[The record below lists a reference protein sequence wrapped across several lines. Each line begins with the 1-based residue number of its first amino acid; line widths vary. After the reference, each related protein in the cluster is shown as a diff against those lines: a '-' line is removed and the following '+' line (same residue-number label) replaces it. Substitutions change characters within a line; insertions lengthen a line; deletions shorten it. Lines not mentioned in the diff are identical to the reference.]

1 MKKSI
6 YSEETKKVLR
16 DILCEIEH
24 IRQRANERNDFP
36 PSDYPYRPCQ
46 AIIAE
51 KLGFEHRAEW
61 ATDEFFGF
69 EAKL

>member
-1 MKKSI
+1 MKPCN
-6 YSEETKKVLR
+6 YSKETQEVLKN
-16 DILCEIEH
+16 ILCQIEH
-24 IRQRANERNDFP
+24 IRQRANEKNDYP

-51 KLGFEHRAEW
+51 KLGFEGRAEW
-61 ATDEFFGF
+61 ETDEFFGF

>member
-1 MKKSI
+1 MKTCNLSP
-6 YSEETKKVLR
+6 ETQGVLK
-16 DILCEIEH
+16 DLLCQIEH
-24 IRQRANERNDFP
+24 LRMRANEKQDFP

-51 KLGFEHRAEW
+51 KLGFEGRHEW
-61 ATDEFFGF
+61 ANSEFFGF